1 MDNLPAH
8 KSPVAEKA
16 IRDKGAW
23 VLFLP
28 PYSPD
33 LNPIDKAFAKLR
45 AHLRQGRPHHRRPL
59 ESHRPKSVISSN
71 PRNATT
77 TSPPPDMNS
86 IENPAL

>member
-1 MDNLPAH
+1 MVNLPAH

-28 PYSPD
+28 PHSPD

-59 ESHRPKSVISSN
+59 E
-71 PRNATT
+71 ATG
-77 TSPPPDMNS
+77 PICDLFQPEECINYFAAAGY
-86 IENPAL
+86 EFN